1 MKQELKK
8 KQTYEEI
15 LNSRYFKKA
24 DVVKL
29 YMVLLKEYA
38 KLVNDIEARII
49 R

>member
-24 DVVKL
+24 EVVKM
-29 YMVLLKEYA
+29 YMILLKEYA
-38 KLVNDIEARII
+38 KIVTLIERGLIK
-49 R
+49 